1 MFLLSLSIIMLMYLI
16 LLPNTDTLILKS
28 TPTHQAW
35 VSRSEFPYWKL
46 NIYLSKL
53 DILWVHDMYA
63 YEENA
68 ILSSARDD
76 LAYIENIL
84 TQLFHPVYIQLPEG
98 YYGVLYPEYGALYDP
113 KLCTWFKA
121 TDIFELSYLHR
132 HLQDNPTYHLFP
144 IPEGYDKFK
153 LYVLSSKYN

>member
-1 MFLLSLSIIMLMYLI
+1 MDFPLLPGTETI
-16 LLPNTDTLILKS
+16 LLQSNPIYQVWLAK
-28 TPTHQAW
+28 HQKDFW
-35 VSRSEFPYWKL
+35 QL
-46 NIYLSKL
+46 NIYL
-53 DILWVHDMYA
+53 
-63 YEENA
+63 
-68 ILSSARDD
+68 
-76 LAYIENIL
+76 NIL
-84 TQLFHPVYIQLPEG
+84 NIRWTHDRYACEESGLLITLRNDDVYINDVLTHLTHPVYIQLPEG

-113 KLCTWFKA
+113 KLRTWFKA